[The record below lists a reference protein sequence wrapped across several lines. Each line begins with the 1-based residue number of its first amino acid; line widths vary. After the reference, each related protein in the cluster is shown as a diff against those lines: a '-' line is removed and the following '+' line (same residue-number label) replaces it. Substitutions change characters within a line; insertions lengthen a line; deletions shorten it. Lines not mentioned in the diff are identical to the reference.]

1 MQSILKYFFVALAG
15 LTIDFGG
22 YILLLKIFNFHYMTA
37 SLVSFSLGFWVNFF
51 LGRTFIFTNGSKFQC
66 FKKEFVG
73 ILAVSLIGLT
83 INQSS
88 LFIFFE
94 FVTKNNIISK
104 IIATGITFFW
114 NFFGRAKIIYNKI

>member
-1 MQSILKYFFVALAG
+1 MQSILKYFFVALAA
-15 LTIDFGG
+15 LTVDFGG
-22 YILLLKIFNFHYMTA
+22 YLLLLKIFNFHYMLA
-37 SLVSFSLGFWVNFF
+37 SFISFSFGFLVNFM
-51 LGRTFIFTNGSKFQC
+51 LGRTFIFTNGCKFEC
-66 FKKEFVG
+66 AKKEFAG
-73 ILAVSLIGLT
+73 ILVVSLIGLT